1 MRLRIRLTALLAA
14 LALALAASLN
24 AEVLFKA
31 LSVTDASQTYVLSK
45 PSAGVMLCNE
55 GANTAYYRL
64 FNETDTPSAATTAYL
79 PLLASKCLGH
89 GKPPTSP
96 ANYSAVSV
104 IAGSGLTTTVNLYF
118 E

>member
-1 MRLRIRLTALLAA
+1 MTHTRRLAALLAA
-14 LALALAASLN
+14 LALAGASLN

-79 PLLASKCLGH
+79 PLLATKCLGH

-104 IAGSGLTTTVNLYF
+104 IAGSGLTTTVNVYF

>member
-1 MRLRIRLTALLAA
+1 MTLRTAAA
-14 LALALAASLN
+14 VLALALAASLN

-45 PSAGVMLCNE
+45 PSAGVMLR
-55 GANTAYYRL
+55 NTGSNAAYYRL
-64 FNETDTPSAATTAYL
+64 FNETDTPGAATTAYL
-79 PLLASKCLGH
+79 PLEAGASISH

-96 ANYSAVSV
+96 ANYIAVSV
-104 IAGSGLTTTVNLYF
+104 IAGSGLTTTVNVYF